1 MQTLEYRVKVPILS
15 LKNYGSLLED
25 ALKTENTNIVTILQ
39 SGESDYANLPNK
51 NNNRLHSG
59 IQRTSKEYNL
69 PATSSTPANVISVI
83 TFIKNLTSKS
93 NINPN
98 ISVISQCSNID
109 DIDNIFALP
118 ASVVS
123 SRTVV
128 ELDLNDPNIWN
139 FTSPIVNPIISLPSV
154 LPIPVKKPSVFVYI
168 LFTIYPS
175 SIFTITESV
184 LDLDLFKAYI
194 VLLHKKMI
202 SLSLL

>member
-15 LKNYGSLLED
+15 LKNYGSLLEA
-25 ALKTENTNIVTILQ
+25 ALKTENTNIVTVLQ
-39 SGESDYANLPNK
+39 SGESDYANLPN
-51 NNNRLHSG
+51 NRYNKLPSG
-59 IQRTSKEYNL
+59 IHRTKKEYKL
-69 PATSSTPANVISVI
+69 PATSSVISVI

-109 DIDNIFALP
+109 NIDNIFALP
-118 ASVVS
+118 AAVVS

-128 ELDLNDPNIWN
+128 ELDLTDPDIWN
-139 FTSPIVNPIISLPSV
+139 FTSPIVNPIISLPSI
-154 LPIPVKKPSVFVYI
+154 LPTPVEKPSVFVYI

-175 SIFTITESV
+175 STFNSTPIEPV

-194 VLLHKKMI
+194 ILLHKKMI
-202 SLSLL
+202 SLL

>member
-1 MQTLEYRVKVPILS
+1 MQTVEYRVKVPILS

-51 NNNRLHSG
+51 NNRLHSG
-59 IQRTSKEYNL
+59 IQRTSKEYKL
-69 PATSSTPANVISVI
+69 PATSNIINVI

-98 ISVISQCSNID
+98 ISVTSQCSNTD
-109 DIDNIFALP
+109 NIDNIFLLP
-118 ASVVS
+118 ASVIS

-128 ELDLNDPNIWN
+128 QLDLTDPNIWN
-139 FTSPIVNPIISLPSV
+139 FTSPIVNPIIQLPSV
-154 LPIPVKKPSVFVYI
+154 LPTPDKKPNMFVYI

-175 SIFTITESV
+175 STFNSTPIEPV

-194 VLLHKKMI
+194 ILLHKKMI
-202 SLSLL
+202 SLL

>member
-1 MQTLEYRVKVPILS
+1 MQTVEYRVKVPVLS

-51 NNNRLHSG
+51 NKNKLHSG
-59 IQRTSKEYNL
+59 IQRTNKEYKL
-69 PATSSTPANVISVI
+69 PATSNVINVI

-109 DIDNIFALP
+109 NIDNIFVLP
-118 ASVVS
+118 APVVA

-128 ELDLNDPNIWN
+128 ELDLTDPNIWN
-139 FTSPIVNPIISLPSV
+139 FTSSIVNPIIPLPSF
-154 LPIPVKKPSVFVYI
+154 LPTPDKKPNMFVYI

-175 SIFTITESV
+175 STFNSTPIEPV

-194 VLLHKKMI
+194 ILLHKKMI
-202 SLSLL
+202 SLL

>member
-15 LKNYGSLLED
+15 LENYGSLLQD

-51 NNNRLHSG
+51 NHKLHSG
-59 IQRTSKEYNL
+59 IQRTSKEYKL
-69 PATSSTPANVISVI
+69 PATSNVISVK
-83 TFIKNLTSKS
+83 TFIKNLTSRS
-93 NINPN
+93 NINSN

-109 DIDNIFALP
+109 NIDNIFALP

-128 ELDLNDPNIWN
+128 ELDLTDANIWN
-139 FTSPIVNPIISLPSV
+139 FTSPIVSPIISLPSI
-154 LPIPVKKPSVFVYI
+154 LPIPVKKPNVFVYI
-168 LFTIYPS
+168 LFTMSPS
-175 SIFTITESV
+175 SIFSKSKSTITESV
-184 LDLDLFKAYI
+184 LDPDLFKAYI

-202 SLSLL
+202 SLL